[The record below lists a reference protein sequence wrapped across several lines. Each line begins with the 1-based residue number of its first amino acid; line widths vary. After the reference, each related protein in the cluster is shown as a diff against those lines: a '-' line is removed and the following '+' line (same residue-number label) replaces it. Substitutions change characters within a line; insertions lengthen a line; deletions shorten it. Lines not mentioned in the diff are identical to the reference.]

1 MSFRTFE
8 ELIRG
13 KEDAAEA
20 EIAETERAAGCEAKI
35 AEAERAAG
43 REAESAKA
51 VRVAVAFPDMHT
63 LEAVYRASRD
73 GFVKP
78 VLVGKGDE
86 IRENWASLQG
96 AGGCELPGIY
106 DEPEKAAACERAV
119 ALVRA
124 GEADFLMKGGVDTSV
139 FLKAVV
145 NRDSG
150 LGLGRLMT
158 HIAMFEVPG
167 MKKLLTVVDGGM
179 VPYPGLEEKRGIIEN
194 TVEALRRMGYACPM
208 VGVLACVEKVNPKMP
223 ETVEADQLKCMNRE
237 GLIKNCIVE
246 GPISYDCAVSSEIA
260 GIKDYCSQVAGEAD
274 ILIAPNIHAGNI
286 MGKMLTCTCGARMA
300 GFVAG
305 AACPIVLSSRGASV
319 EEKYLSILAAAAA
332 SGKGR

>member
-8 ELIRG
+8 ELIG
-13 KEDAAEA
+13 QAGSLQEA
-20 EIAETERAAGCEAKI
+20 EPEN
-35 AEAERAAG
+35 
-43 REAESAKA
+43 A
-51 VRVAVAFPDMHT
+51 VRVSVAAPDLHT
-63 LEAVYRASRD
+63 LEAVFRACRE

-78 VLVGKGDE
+78 VLVGCREE
-86 IRENWASLQG
+86 IVKNWSSLQSG
-96 AGGCELPGIY
+96 ALDVELPGIW
-106 DEPEKAAACERAV
+106 DVPDKAAACERAV
-119 ALVRA
+119 ELVRT

-145 NRDSG
+145 NRDTG
-150 LGLGRLMT
+150 LGQGRLMS

-167 MKKLLTVVDGGM
+167 MRKLLTVVDGGM
-179 VPYPGLEEKRGIIEN
+179 VPYPGLEEKKSIIEN
-194 TVEALRRMGYACPM
+194 TVEALRRMGYDCPM

-223 ETVEADQLKCMNRE
+223 ETVEADQLKRMNRE
-237 GLIKNCIVE
+237 GVIRDCIVE

-260 GIKDYCSQVAGEAD
+260 AVKDYCSQVAGEAD
-274 ILIAPNIHAGNI
+274 ILIVPNIHAGNI

-332 SGKGR
+332 SAKGR